1 IHYAGADGVFGQT
14 APELIEGDTNP
25 IGPDP
30 DDPNGQDDVVEVN
43 TLHIPK
49 DKPIL
54 LRLTSNDVIHCF
66 SVPLLRVK
74 QDVVPGMEIP
84 IWFTATQTSEQVRQW
99 RARPVELPAS
109 PAEIERFVARNKFN
123 GTTQDYLAE
132 DGSVIVGQGSSLS
145 ADAIDS
151 LRAAGIT
158 EVSMAAND
166 PIDIQCAQLC
176 GLGHYRMRGTV
187 KIHEPQDFET
197 WYASAAQEEEFFE
210 DDED

>member
-1 IHYAGADGVFGQT
+1 VFGQT

-25 IGPDP
+25 IGLDP